1 MNDHVVLAALL
12 RTDLRYFVWKS
23 FQTILPGTPYLPNWH
38 VDAIVHQLMRV
49 QAGEVS
55 RLLINQPPRSLKSIC
70 VSVAYVAW
78 LLGHDPSR
86 RIIVVSYANEFS
98 AELHRQF
105 RMVIDAPWYKFLFPA
120 MRAVRDSGAEL
131 VTSAGGSR
139 YATSIG
145 GTLTGRGADLIIVDD
160 PLKAEEAMSEPA
172 RKRVI
177 DWYAGSLVSRLNDKQ
192 HGPIVVVM
200 QRLHEDD
207 LAGYLL
213 TQSIWEHLDLPAIA
227 LEDTVIPLG
236 HGKMKARKAGDI
248 LHPEREGK
256 EALNRIKG
264 EIGSLQFSAQYQQ
277 RPVPLEGNLIRR
289 EWFRYYD
296 RLPAQDPPGRIV
308 QSWDIAMMTG
318 DANDYS
324 VCTTWRVTKSDYY
337 LVEVF
342 RGRLQY
348 PDLRRKVIA
357 LAAKHDARTI
367 LIENAGPGM
376 ALLQDL
382 RCDPPQGM
390 TRPLGQKPEGSKND
404 RMVAQ
409 SAKIEAG
416 HVHLPT
422 NADWLG
428 TFLLELLAFP
438 AGRYDDQVDSVSQF
452 LKWTAHA
459 KGSYANMPIG
469 MVGPKIFCNG
479 VQI

>member
-1 MNDHVVLAALL
+1 MNNHVALAALL

-23 FQTILPGTPYLPNWH
+23 FQTILPGTLYLPNWH

-49 QAGEVS
+49 QAGQIS

-70 VSVAYVAW
+70 VSVAYAAW

-86 RIIVVSYANEFS
+86 RVIVVSYANEFA

-105 RMVIDAPWYKFLFPA
+105 RMVIDAAWYRALFPA
-120 MRAVRDSGAEL
+120 MRPARDTGSEL
-131 VTSAGGSR
+131 VTTAGGSR
-139 YATSIG
+139 FATSIG

-177 DWYAGSLVSRLNDKQ
+177 DWYAGTLVSRLNDKQ
-192 HGPIVVVM
+192 KDPIVVVM
-200 QRLHEDD
+200 QRLHEND
-207 LAGYLL
+207 LAGHLL
-213 TQSIWEHLDLPAIA
+213 DQGGWQHLDLPAIA
-227 LEDTVIPLG
+227 VDDTVIPLG
-236 HGKMKARKAGDI
+236 HGKMKTRKAGDI
-248 LHPEREGK
+248 LHPERESK
-256 EALNRIKG
+256 EALDRIKA

-296 RLPAQDPPGRIV
+296 RLNDQGSPGRIV
-308 QSWDIAMMTG
+308 QSWDIAMMTS

-324 VCTTWRVTKSDYY
+324 VCTTWRMIKKDYY
-337 LVEVF
+337 LVDVF
-342 RGRLQY
+342 RARLQY
-348 PDLRRKVIA
+348 PDLRRKIA
-357 LAAKHDARTI
+357 GLATRHNAQTI

-382 RCDPPQGM
+382 WRELPQGM
-390 TRPLGQKPEGSKND
+390 SRPLGPKPEGSKTD

-416 HVHLPT
+416 HVLLPRE
-422 NADWLG
+422 ADWLD

-438 AGRYDDQVDSVSQF
+438 SGRHDDQVDSVSQF
-452 LKWTAHA
+452 LTWSSRQSSFHGTV
-459 KGSYANMPIG
+459 SLC
-469 MVGPKIFCNG
+469 GPKILYG
-479 VQI
+479 